1 MQRRELIKL
10 AASSAILPLLRPLK
24 VWGSPPGKRVRPS
37 DPRWPSEAEWERLRR
52 EVEGNLVRPQ
62 PLLAECVVD
71 AKSTEC
77 AAVLGRLKNPYYIG
91 DQPSGTQ
98 ISGWL
103 GAWKPE
109 PSAYAMAAHSANDI
123 VAAVNFGRK
132 YNLRLV
138 VKGGGHS
145 YQGTSNSIDSLLVW
159 TRPMNRIVHH
169 DAFIPKG
176 CESILAPVPAV
187 TVDAG
192 AMWMDVYDAVTTK
205 RGRYV
210 QGGGCA
216 TVGVAGLIQSGGF
229 GSFSK
234 KFGTAAGSLLE
245 ARVATADGKLRT
257 VNQRIDPELFWA
269 LKGGGG
275 GSFGVVTNL
284 TLATHELPE
293 FFGWAEGTITAAS
306 DSQFHSLLT
315 KFIEFY
321 SKSLFNPHWG
331 ESVHVGKDNSLKLSM
346 VCQGLDPASAREVWA
361 PFITWLQASPSSFK
375 LITEL
380 NVGSAPARG
389 WWDVQGRLLHSP
401 SSIMMDDRA
410 NSSSTHA
417 WWTSDKEQVG
427 AYMYGYDSIWLPA
440 SLLDRSRQPAIVDA
454 LFSASRQFGVALHF
468 NKGLA
473 GAPPDAINRAR
484 NTAMNPDALDA
495 FALAII
501 ATGGPSRY
509 PGLPVVT
516 QDAQQAKEESKSIDS
531 AAAVLRALVPMA
543 GSYVSESNFFN
554 SNWKEAFWGSNI
566 SRLERA
572 KSKFDPDGLFF
583 VHHGV
588 GSEQWSPDGFTRL
601 R

>member
-10 AASSAILPLLRPLK
+10 ATGSAILPLLRPLEG
-24 VWGSPPGKRVRPS
+24 WGSYPVKRVRPS
-37 DPRWPSEAEWERLRR
+37 DPGWPSEAEWEYLRR
-52 EVEGNLVRPQ
+52 QVGGNLVRPQ
-62 PLLAECVVD
+62 PLLAECVID
-71 AKSTEC
+71 AKSKEC
-77 AAVLGRLKNPYYIG
+77 AAVLDHLKNPYYIG

-109 PSAYAMAAHSANDI
+109 PSAYAVAAHSANDI
-123 VAAVNFGRK
+123 VAAVRFASK
-132 YNLRLV
+132 HNLRLV

-145 YQGTSNSIDSLLVW
+145 YQGTSNSADSLLIW
-159 TRPMNRIVHH
+159 TRPMNQIVHH
-169 DAFIPKG
+169 DAFVPQG
-176 CESILAPVPAV
+176 CESVLAPIPAV
-187 TVDAG
+187 TVEAG
-192 AMWMDVYDAVTTK
+192 ALWMDVYDAVTTK
-205 RGRYV
+205 RGRYI

-234 KFGTAAGSLLE
+234 RFGTAAGSLLE
-245 ARVATADGKLRT
+245 AEIVTADGALRT
-257 VNQRIDPELFWA
+257 INERVDPELFWA

-275 GSFGVVTNL
+275 GSFGVVTKL
-284 TLATHELPE
+284 TLVTHDLPE
-293 FFGWAEGTITAAS
+293 FFGWAEGSITANS
-306 DSQFHSLLT
+306 DSEFQRLLT

-321 SKSLFNPHWG
+321 SQSLFGPHWG

-346 VCQGLDPASAREVWA
+346 VCQGLDPASAREIWA
-361 PFITWLQASPSSFK
+361 PFITWLQASPASFK
-375 LITEL
+375 LTTEL

-389 WWDVQGRLLHSP
+389 WWDIQGRLLHSP
-401 SSIMMDDRA
+401 SSIIMDNRT

-417 WWTSDKEQVG
+417 WWTNDKEQVG
-427 AYMYGYDSIWLPA
+427 AYMYGYDSLWLPA
-440 SLLDRSRQPAIVDA
+440 SLLNRSHQPALVDA
-454 LFSASRQFGVALHF
+454 LFSASRKFGVALHF

-484 NTAMNPDALDA
+484 NTATNPAALNA

-509 PGLPVVT
+509 PGLPEVT
-516 QDAQQAKEESKSIDS
+516 HDAGQAKEESKSIDS
-531 AAAVLRALVPMA
+531 AAAVLRALVPKA
-543 GSYVSESNFFN
+543 GSYLSESNFFN

-566 SRLERA
+566 SRLELA
-572 KSKFDPDGLFF
+572 KSRFDPDCLFF

-588 GSEQWSPDGFTRL
+588 GSDQWSPDGFTRL
-601 R
+601 P